1 MAGRPTP
8 EFRADYEAVKA
19 ELNKGGIN

>member
-1 MAGRPTP
+1 MMKKP